1 MEQNWQSGNPLP
13 MAKQAEIDPRK
24 FTEYSMNPFN
34 TNNQGKWQAFM
45 ILGYNIESSQGR
57 QIAAQS
63 IINQIR
69 LHLENNPATLDEPS
83 EYGIRF
89 TVTIPIIG
97 INYLQGTLV
106 TKWQIDKNK
115 QIPRLITNW
124 LKINQNNG

>member
-1 MEQNWQSGNPLP
+1 
-13 MAKQAEIDPRK
+13 
-24 FTEYSMNPFN
+24 MNPFN

>member
-34 TNNQGKWQAFM
+34 TNNQGK
-45 ILGYNIESSQGR
+45 
-57 QIAAQS
+57 
-63 IINQIR
+63 